1 MEYSIVQKKT
11 VIEEEYFRLDPEFYH
26 PSNLQLEKKL
36 IKKNYSLLGDLCNL
50 YDGPFGSDL
59 LSSSYAS
66 KGVPALRMQNIT
78 NDGLLNVSN
87 VEYISNDDA
96 DNLIKHIAYPG
107 DVVVTKIGFLGFSTV
122 LPKDYDR
129 YFFRREITRLKI
141 NDEIKITPHYLAT
154 FFNTQHG
161 RQQAL
166 RFSSGTTR
174 DRILLVNQRQMIIPI
189 FYSEFQKNIEDICK
203 NAYSAIGE
211 SKNIYNITQTLLLS
225 ELGLLDWKPK
235 HRLSFVKKY
244 SDTQQAGR
252 FDAEYFQP
260 KYDEI
265 VVAIKNYKGR
275 WDTAENVLNI
285 KDSNILPKHN
295 VEYKYIELANIGIN
309 GEIAGFIEAEGQ
321 DLPSRARRK
330 VSKDDVIISS
340 IEGSLSSC
348 ALIPDEY
355 EGALCSTGFYIV
367 DSTKINPQTLLVL
380 LKSPIGQEQLKKGC
394 SGTILTAINK
404 DEIGK
409 IVLPIVD
416 SGIQH
421 QIKQKIIES
430 FNLRKQSKHL
440 LECAKKAVEMAIE
453 KDEETSMK
461 WLDSQLDDIEM
472 GN

>member
-1 MEYSIVQKKT
+1 KLNPYYFSIFLQSDYGKKQILRLPIGSVQQHIFLWQLERLIIPLYSIAFQT
-11 VIEEEYFRLDPEFYH
+11 LIERVF
-26 PSNLQLEKKL
+26 KL
-36 IKKNYSLLGDLCNL
+36 SLN
-50 YDGPFGSDL
+50 S
-59 LSSSYAS
+59 
-66 KGVPALRMQNIT
+66 Q
-78 NDGLLNVSN
+78 
-87 VEYISNDDA
+87 
-96 DNLIKHIAYPG
+96 
-107 DVVVTKIGFLGFSTV
+107 TK
-122 LPKDYDR
+122 
-129 YFFRREITRLKI
+129 
-141 NDEIKITPHYLAT
+141 AM
-154 FFNTQHG
+154 
-161 RQQAL
+161 A
-166 RFSSGTTR
+166 
-174 DRILLVNQRQMIIPI
+174 
-189 FYSEFQKNIEDICK
+189 
-203 NAYSAIGE
+203 AYSQA
-211 SKNIYNITQTLLLS
+211 QTLLLS
-225 ELGLLDWKPK
+225 ELGLLNWKPK
-235 HRLSFVKKY
+235 HRLSFVKNCSK
-244 SDTQQAGR
+244 TQQAGR

-265 VVAIKNYKGR
+265 VTAIKSHAGG
-275 WDTAENVLNI
+275 WDIAENVLNI
-285 KDSNILPKHN
+285 KDNNISPKHN
-295 VEYKYIELANIGIN
+295 VEYKYIELANIGVN
-309 GEIAGFIEAEGQ
+309 GEIIGFTEAEGQ

-355 EGALCSTGFYIV
+355 DGALCSTGFYIV

-421 QIKQKIIES
+421 QIQQKIIES

-453 KDEETSMK
+453 KDEETAMK
-461 WLDSQLDDIEM
+461 WMESQLDGIEM